1 MGIGTG
7 IFLFVVGAILAF
19 AIHIQ
24 QSVVSLNIVGY
35 ILMGAGIVV
44 FIISLALTLRR
55 RSTVSTTRTGLD
67 ANGQERIVQ
76 QETRGDGF

>member
-19 AIHIQ
+19 AIHVQLTFI
-24 QSVVSLNIVGY
+24 SLNIVGY
-35 ILMGAGIVV
+35 LLMGAGVVV

-55 RSTVSTTRTGLD
+55 RSSVSTTRTGVD
-67 ANGQERIVQ
+67 PNGQERIVQ
-76 QETRGDGF
+76 RETRGDGF